1 MAVLVRVFHGVPVK
15 GAQEAVDSL
24 TERKIS
30 LIWDPGPV
38 RRVLEA
44 NLKASD
50 QTLLLLHQ
58 SMSWVEESHLI
69 DSAEYKNSTK
79 YRSILLER
87 HKGRL
92 IEYDR
97 VNKRAKISPKGGLY
111 VEEELL
117 ATRAKRN

>member
-1 MAVLVRVFHGVPVK
+1 MAERVGVFHGVRVK
-15 GAQEAVDSL
+15 EAQEAVDSL

-30 LIWDPGPV
+30 LVCDPGTV

-50 QTLLLLHQ
+50 QTLRLLHQ
-58 SMSWVEESHLI
+58 SMTWVEESHLI
-69 DSAEYKNSTK
+69 DSVEYENSTK

-97 VNKRAKISPKGGLY
+97 VNKRAKNSPKGRLY
-111 VEEELL
+111 VEELL
-117 ATRAKRN
+117 GTRAKRN